1 MNWKI
6 TQIQTINNPRDVVI
20 VNVSFSISDGVSTI
34 QSDTN
39 LLPEDAE
46 SFISLATPSEEQIL
60 QWVKSALDRGVEDN
74 AFSNVKRYEHL
85 VDRKT
90 NEQKPQLVPMPWE
103 K

>member
-1 MNWKI
+1 MNWKV
-6 TQIQTINNPRDVVI
+6 TQIQTINNPLNVVI

-39 LLPEDAE
+39 ILPEDAE
-46 SFISLATPSEEQIL
+46 SFIGLANPSEEQII
-60 QWVKSALDRGVEDN
+60 QWVKSALDRGVEDD
-74 AFSNVKRYEHL
+74 AFSNVKRYEYL

-90 NEQKPQLVPMPWE
+90 NEQKPQLISMPWE